1 MVKDFIQ
8 YTEALE
14 LKQLGFDE
22 PCFAFYDESLYF
34 PNNENQYGTF
44 CNQKLDA
51 SSCSAPTYSQA
62 FRWFRDNGKVAEIFS
77 QLLPSNKYKWGFKI
91 QGVEG
96 VTDGFFTYEEAELAC
111 LREMIKIV
119 KENHNQIVDEAY
131 KNYINKRCKD
141 CNKDNY
147 KESINGGKVIR
158 PFTKGEFIDKCKT
171 HNEFSEYWGL
181 KIEER
186 ELSLP
191 KLLDEF
197 GESGWEIMKVERL
210 KQTGALSSV
219 GEAEY
224 KWELFMKRK
233 N

>member
-62 FRWFRDNGKVAEIFS
+62 FRWFRDNGKVVEIFS

-96 VTDGFFTYEEAELAC
+96 ITDGFFTYEEAELAC
-111 LREMIKIV
+111 LKEMIKTA
-119 KENHNQIVDEAY
+119 NN
-131 KNYINKRCKD
+131 NY
-141 CNKDNY
+141 
-147 KESINGGKVIR
+147 E
-158 PFTKGEFIDKCKT
+158 
-171 HNEFSEYWGL
+171 
-181 KIEER
+181 
-186 ELSLP
+186 
-191 KLLDEF
+191 
-197 GESGWEIMKVERL
+197 
-210 KQTGALSSV
+210 KQ
-219 GEAEY
+219 
-224 KWELFMKRK
+224 
-233 N
+233 